1 MKLYLSS
8 YRIGNNTKELKNW
21 IENNGNKILVIP
33 NALDTFPDSER
44 KSNGIMDK
52 IRDLTEIGFDAEIL
66 DLRNFF
72 NNSESLKERLKNA
85 KAFYVLG
92 GNVFV
97 LRTAMK
103 LSGFD
108 IYLREIATEPDYLYS
123 GFSSGICVLAK
134 DLHGI
139 NLADNEKEDPYN
151 YGETIWGRY
160 RFNWFYACSPLWYTR
175 PSRITFNV

>member
-1 MKLYLSS
+1 
-8 YRIGNNTKELKNW
+8 
-21 IENNGNKILVIP
+21 
-33 NALDTFPDSER
+33 
-44 KSNGIMDK
+44 MDK

-160 RFNWFYACSPLWYTR
+160 RFN
-175 PSRITFNV
+175 